1 MSSRSF
7 WDAGDS
13 LVDTKMLGDIG
24 GGFGA
29 KVFSGTGVEVLASA
43 IGREVFGDSKIRPVG
58 PWL

>member
-13 LVDTKMLGDIG
+13 LVDTKTLGDIG

-29 KVFSGTGVEVLASA
+29 KVLSGTGVDVLSST
-43 IGREVFGDSKIRPVG
+43 IGREVFGDSGIRPVG